1 MAGGAAEPAL
11 EPRPSGAAAV
21 RTAEDLARLLRRLR
35 RREARRRGGTELTYR
50 ELAARAG
57 WSHAMV
63 AAYLTGKTLPPTD
76 RFDTLVQ
83 LLGATRAEQGAL
95 ATARDRVD
103 ERRRAQPDLPGAP
116 VAAPVP
122 RQLPAG
128 VFGFTGREAYLKELD
143 QLLPDDG
150 RAVGIAAITGPA
162 GVGKTTLAIHWG
174 HRVRDRF
181 PDGELYVDLR
191 GFAGGAPT
199 RPVEALAQSLRALD
213 VPPDQI
219 PAEPVAAAGRY
230 RSALAGR
237 RMLIVLDNAAS
248 AEQARP
254 LLPGEPGCVVLVTSR
269 DRLSGLVARDGARR
283 LSLDVLS
290 LDESRAL
297 LWRVL
302 GAERVAAEPEA
313 ASDLARACSRL
324 PLALRIAAANLTNHP
339 RHRIADHVTQ
349 LRQDSTLAML
359 DLDGD
364 EENGVRRA
372 LDLSYRAAPA
382 DGQRLFRLLGLV
394 PGPDITA
401 EAVAALVDLPVPRTA
416 YLLDR
421 LAGAH
426 LAYEHAPG
434 RYACHDL
441 LRRYAAGLARRE
453 DPAAARDLTLGRWY
467 EWCLSTADAAAKVLD
482 PHRLR
487 LPLPAAEHPPAPAG
501 FTDHTTALAWLDTE
515 HANLVTA
522 IAHAAAHGARST
534 AWLLADTLRSY
545 FWMRMHLVDWVEAA
559 RTALAAAEA
568 DGALAAQAAALLS
581 LGDAYGRQG
590 RNSDSIGYYLR
601 ALELSRRAGW
611 SAGEAALGICL
622 GSSYR
627 AVGRLAEAVSQLR
640 RALDLY
646 RESGARYG
654 EAVALGCLGRAYH
667 QMGRLPEA
675 ARHHHRA
682 LALHR
687 ELGSTMGETV
697 ALNLLGEI
705 HLAQGQLPEAM
716 DDFTRALPLA
726 RERGDRGT
734 ELVALRGLAA
744 VHRDSGRPDQAMDLA
759 HEALAMAGQSG
770 YHVAEAAALNLVASI
785 DHRSGRHDQAAAG
798 HREALEVARAA
809 GADQTEV
816 EALLGLAAAQRGAG
830 RLAEARDHT
839 ERARTFAAR
848 AGLPLLEQR
857 ATALLDQLGS

>member
-11 EPRPSGAAAV
+11 ELRSSGAAAV
-21 RTAEDLARLLRRLR
+21 RTVEDLARLLRRLR
-35 RREARRRGGTELTYR
+35 RREARWRGGTELTYR

-83 LLGATRAEQGAL
+83 LLGATLAEQGAL

-174 HRVRDRF
+174 HRVRERF

-219 PAEPVAAAGRY
+219 PAEPVAAASRY

-237 RMLIVLDNAAS
+237 RMLIVLDNAAT

-254 LLPGEPGCVVLVTSR
+254 LLPGDPGCVVLVTSR

-283 LSLDVLS
+283 LSVDVLS
-290 LDESRAL
+290 LDESRTL

-349 LRQDSTLAML
+349 LRQDRTLAML

-382 DGQRLFRLLGLV
+382 DGQRLFRLLGLA

-401 EAVAALVDLPVPRTA
+401 EAAAALADLPVPRTA

-441 LRRYAAGLARRE
+441 LRQYAAGLAHRE
-453 DPAAARDLTLGRWY
+453 DPAAARDRALGRWY

-487 LPLPAAEHPPAPAG
+487 LPAPAAAQLPSPVG
-501 FTDHTTALAWLDTE
+501 FVDHTTALAWLDAE

-522 IAHAAAHGARST
+522 ISHAAGST

-545 FWMRMHLVDWVEAA
+545 FWMRMHLVDWVHAA

-568 DGALAAQAAALLS
+568 EGALVAQAAALLS

-611 SAGEAALGICL
+611 SAGEAALGVCL

-627 AVGRLAEAVSQLR
+627 AVGRLAEAVSRLR

-654 EAVALGCLGRAYH
+654 EAVALGCLGRTYH
-667 QMGRLPEA
+667 QMGRLSEA
-675 ARHHHRA
+675 ARNHHRA

-705 HLAQGQLPEAM
+705 HLAQGLLPEAM

-759 HEALAMAGQSG
+759 HEALAVAGQSG
-770 YHVAEAAALNLVASI
+770 YRSAEAAALNLVASI

-809 GADQTEV
+809 GAGQPEV
-816 EALLGLAAAQRGAG
+816 EALLGVAAAQRGAG
-830 RLAEARDHT
+830 QPAQARDHA
-839 ERARTFAAR
+839 ERARTRAAR
-848 AGLPLLEQR
+848 AGFPLLEQR
-857 ATALLDQLGS
+857 ATALLDQLRS

>member
-21 RTAEDLARLLRRLR
+21 RTVEDLARLLRRLR

-50 ELAARAG
+50 EIAARGG

-83 LLGATRAEQGAL
+83 LLGATPAEQGAL
-95 ATARDRVD
+95 ATARDRVEED
-103 ERRRAQPDLPGAP
+103 RRTRPDLPGAG
-116 VAAPVP
+116 AITPVP

-237 RMLIVLDNAAS
+237 RMLIVLDNVAS
-248 AEQARP
+248 SEQARP

-283 LSLDVLS
+283 LSLDVLT
-290 LDESRAL
+290 LDESRTL

-313 ASDLARACSRL
+313 ASDLAHACSRL

-349 LRQDSTLAML
+349 LDQDSTLAML

-364 EENGVRRA
+364 EETGVRRA
-372 LDLSYRAAPA
+372 FDLSYRAVAA
-382 DGQRLFRLLGLV
+382 DGQRLFRLLGLL

-401 EAVAALVDLPVPRTA
+401 EAAAASADLPVPRTA

-441 LRRYAAGLARRE
+441 LRQYAAGLARRE
-453 DPAAARDLTLGRWY
+453 DPPAARDLALGRWY
-467 EWCLSTADAAAKVLD
+467 EWCLSNADAAAKVLD

-487 LPLPAAEHPPAPAG
+487 LPLPAADRLPVPVG
-501 FTDHTTALAWLDTE
+501 FADHTTALAWLDAE
-515 HANLVTA
+515 HANLVAA
-522 IAHAAAHGARST
+522 ISHAATHAAGST

-545 FWMRMHLVDWVEAA
+545 FWMRMQLVDWIHAA
-559 RTALAAAEA
+559 RGALAAAEA
-568 DGALAAQAAALLS
+568 EGELAAQAAALLS
-581 LGDAYGRQG
+581 LGDACGRQG
-590 RNSDSIGYYLR
+590 RNHDAIGYYLR

-627 AVGRLAEAVSQLR
+627 EVGQLAEAVSQLGR
-640 RALDLY
+640 GLDRY
-646 RESGARYG
+646 RESGGRYG
-654 EAVALGCLGRAYH
+654 EAIALGCLGRVY
-667 QMGRLPEA
+667 QQLGRLSEA

-687 ELGSTMGETV
+687 ELGSSMGEAV

-716 DDFTRALPLA
+716 DDFTRALPLT

-734 ELVALRGLAA
+734 ELAALRGLAA
-744 VHRDSGRPDQAMDLA
+744 VHRDSGRPDQAMELA
-759 HEALAMAGQSG
+759 NEALAVAGQSG
-770 YHVAEAAALNLVASI
+770 LRGAEAAALNLAASI

-798 HREALEVARAA
+798 HQEALGVARAGGEGQA
-809 GADQTEV
+809 EID
-816 EALLGLAAAQRGAG
+816 ALLGLAAAQRGAG
-830 RLAEARDHT
+830 QLAEARDHA
-839 ERARTFAAR
+839 EVARALAARTGFR
-848 AGLPLLEQR
+848 LLEQR
-857 ATALLDQLGS
+857 ATALLDQLPP